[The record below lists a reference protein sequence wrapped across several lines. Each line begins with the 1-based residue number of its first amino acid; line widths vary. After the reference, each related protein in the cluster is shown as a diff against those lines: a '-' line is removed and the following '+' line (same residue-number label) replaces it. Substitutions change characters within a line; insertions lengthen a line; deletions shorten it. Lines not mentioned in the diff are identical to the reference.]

1 MQSLVDFI
9 DIGGGGG
16 KWERSGSGGG
26 GGGKG
31 KRGAALTG
39 VGDGRVGTL
48 GIERAAE
55 RSWDNIQVLSSSWVV
70 RRVVSGSR
78 VSTSSVSE

>member
-1 MQSLVDFI
+1 MHNSVGLV

-16 KWERSGSGGG
+16 KQERDGGGGG

-31 KRGAALTG
+31 KRGVALIG
-39 VGDGRVGTL
+39 VGDGGVGAL

-55 RSWDNIQVLSSSWVV
+55 RWWDNVWVSSSSCAV

-78 VSTSSVSE
+78 VSSSVSE

>member
-1 MQSLVDFI
+1 MRSSVGLE

-16 KWERSGSGGG
+16 KWERSGGCGG

-31 KRGAALTG
+31 KRGAELTG
-39 VGDGRVGTL
+39 VGDGGVGTL

-55 RSWDNIQVLSSSWVV
+55 R
-70 RRVVSGSR
+70 
-78 VSTSSVSE
+78 